1 MTQSEK
7 SSATAAAHREARR
20 KALMET
26 VNDRR
31 RAAEVCRAVR
41 DDAGATAAERL
52 NAVELL
58 LRLEQR

>member
-1 MTQSEK
+1 
-7 SSATAAAHREARR
+7 
-20 KALMET
+20 MET

-52 NAVELL
+52 KAVELL

>member
-20 KALMET
+20 KALMEA

-41 DDAGATAAERL
+41 DDAGSTAADKL
-52 NAVELL
+52 WAVELL
-58 LRLEQR
+58 MKLEQR